1 MTSEAQIKSVAL
13 FFSLALL
20 DDQLAGQAALATLYR
35 LRKKT
40 DKQNLSELQ
49 QQAQMVSLMSKIWLR
64 YCKYLNTSQGATYTG
79 GLNTLKNDFIDLG
92 PWREFRRMT
101 DDNEFLSVLW
111 LQVIGFE
118 EEAIAEGLNT
128 TVGTVRHRVSRGLK
142 YLGERMI

>member
-20 DDQLAGQAALATLYR
+20 DDQLASQAALATLYR

-49 QQAQMVSLMSKIWLR
+49 QQAMMVSLMSKIWVR
-64 YCKYLNTSQGATYTG
+64 YCKYLYRGQDATYTG
-79 GLNTLKNDFIDLG
+79 GLNNLKNDFIDLG

-111 LQVIGFE
+111 LQVIGFDE
-118 EEAIAEGLNT
+118 QAIAEGLNT